1 MAFRERV
8 PDVASVLRAAA
19 SAVGHAL
26 GGGAA
31 SVLLLRDRRV
41 VWEPTGGAPFPGE
54 VLRALAD
61 SAPDVL
67 PALIHRATGP
77 FVLHASTLPPVA
89 DGLAA
94 TLRAH
99 EMESL
104 AVLPLLGEATAVGCV
119 LAPAPPGW
127 DPREDEEPWRL
138 VCWSPASLQVAA
150 GAAVLEALARLGE
163 GTPPNGLSGAVVVDG
178 RERVILA
185 DGALRDLPA
194 WRHPDPFGH
203 PLSELPAE
211 PLAGATDA
219 AWPADAG
226 GSRVILLAGGWDGR
240 EGRPGPWPASL
251 AARVHAA
258 AGAVTAAVG
267 AGPASPDADLQALG
281 TLAHRAKAARA
292 MARAVAGRAGDD
304 AKLVTV
310 DLGAAAA
317 AVLEDLADGLNQSRI
332 RVFSFVAP
340 APCPIPPDLLAV
352 REVLQALVTGGRQ
365 ALAQTG
371 GMLTVRT
378 WTEAGWACAAV
389 SDDGGAR
396 RGAGAPLP
404 ALLEG
409 AQAPDGGV
417 ALEEVAAVVESLGG
431 RFQVER
437 RPGVWNRCTLML
449 PTVAAA
455 GVPSVAGETRVSR
468 KADGALRVLVVD
480 DNAALRSVLR
490 RYLERRGHGV
500 TEATDGE
507 DALRV
512 VGQGESFDRLVVD
525 IHMPGKSGPELFDSL
540 GGVAPH
546 LQGRTLFMTGD
557 LQESATERFLAET
570 GRPAIAKPFDLA
582 ELVRKLE
589 GAA

>member
-1 MAFRERV
+1 
-8 PDVASVLRAAA
+8 
-19 SAVGHAL
+19 
-26 GGGAA
+26 
-31 SVLLLRDRRV
+31 
-41 VWEPTGGAPFPGE
+41 

-61 SAPDVL
+61 SASGVL
-67 PALIHRATGP
+67 PALIHRERGP

-94 TLRAH
+94 TLRAY
-99 EMESL
+99 ELESL
-104 AVLPLLGEATAVGCV
+104 AALPLLGDATAVGCL

-127 DPREDEEPWRL
+127 DPREDEGSWSL
-138 VCWSPASLQVAA
+138 VCWSPASLQMAA
-150 GAAVLEALARLGE
+150 GNAVLEVLERLGE
-163 GTPPNGLSGAVVVDG
+163 GTPRQGLSGAVVVDG

-203 PLSELPAE
+203 PLAELPAE
-211 PLAGATDA
+211 PLADA
-219 AWPADAG
+219 FDAVGPADMG
-226 GSRVILLAGGWDGR
+226 GARVILLAGGWHGR
-240 EGRPGPWPASL
+240 EGRPGPWPLSL

-258 AGAVTAAVG
+258 AGALAAAVG
-267 AGPASPDADLQALG
+267 AAPASTDAHVRSLG
-281 TLAHRAKAARA
+281 TLAHGADAARA
-292 MARAVAGRAGDD
+292 RARAVAGRAGEE

-317 AVLEDLADGLNQSRI
+317 AVLDDLADGLNQSRI

-340 APCPIPPDLLAV
+340 APCPIPPDLLVV
-352 REVLQALVTGGRQ
+352 REVLQALVAGARQ
-365 ALAQTG
+365 ALAPSG
-371 GMLTVRT
+371 GTLTVRT

-389 SDDGGAR
+389 SDDGGAQR
-396 RGAGAPLP
+396 GARGAGAS
-404 ALLEG
+404 A
-409 AQAPDGGV
+409 AAAGGS
-417 ALEEVAAVVESLGG
+417 AGMLDEVAAVVESLGG

-449 PTVAAA
+449 PTAGSAVAPSRA
-455 GVPSVAGETRVSR
+455 GPGRVSR
-468 KADGALRVLVVD
+468 EADGALKVLVVD

-490 RYLERRGHGV
+490 RYLERRGHSV
-500 TEATDGE
+500 TEATDGD

-525 IHMPGKSGPELFDSL
+525 IHMPGKNGPELFVSL

-570 GRPAIAKPFDLA
+570 GRPSIAKPFDLA
-582 ELVRKLE
+582 EMVRKLE

>member
-19 SAVGHAL
+19 SAAGHAL

-31 SVLLLRDRRV
+31 SVLLLRGSRV
-41 VWEPTGGAPFPGE
+41 VWEPAGGAPFPGE

-61 SAPDVL
+61 GATDVL
-67 PALIHRATGP
+67 PAMIHRETGP
-77 FVLHASTLPPVA
+77 FILHASTLPPVA

-99 EMESL
+99 ELESL
-104 AVLPLLGEATAVGCV
+104 AVLPLLGEATAVGCL
-119 LAPAPPGW
+119 LAPAPLGW
-127 DPREDEEPWRL
+127 DPREDDGPWSL

-150 GAAVLEALARLGE
+150 GTAVLEALERLGE
-163 GTPPNGLSGAVVVDG
+163 GAPPQGLSGAVVVDG
-178 RERVILA
+178 LERVILA
-185 DGALRDLPA
+185 DGALRDLSA

-203 PLSELPAE
+203 PLAELPAG
-211 PLAGATDA
+211 PLAGAFDA
-219 AWPADAG
+219 AGPADLG
-226 GSRVILLAGGWDGR
+226 GARVILLAGGWDGR
-240 EGRPGPWPASL
+240 EGRPGPWALSL

-258 AGAVTAAVG
+258 AGALAAAV
-267 AGPASPDADLQALG
+267 AADTAPADADLRALG
-281 TLAHRAKAARA
+281 TLAHGADAARVR
-292 MARAVAGRAGDD
+292 ARAVAGRAGED

-317 AVLEDLADGLNQSRI
+317 VVLDDLADGLNQSRI

-340 APCPIPPDLLAV
+340 APCPIPPDLLVV
-352 REVLQALVTGGRQ
+352 REVLQALVAGARQ
-365 ALAQTG
+365 ALAPSG
-371 GMLTVRT
+371 GTLTVRT

-396 RGAGAPLP
+396 RGASAPLP
-404 ALLEG
+404 ALREG
-409 AQAPDGGV
+409 ARAPDGSV
-417 ALEEVAAVVESLGG
+417 ALDEVAAVVESLGG

-437 RPGVWNRCTLML
+437 RPGVWNRCTIML
-449 PTVAAA
+449 PTAASAVAPSLAGAA
-455 GVPSVAGETRVSR
+455 RVSR
-468 KADGALRVLVVD
+468 EADGALRVLVVD

-490 RYLERRGHGV
+490 RYLERRGHRV
-500 TEATDGE
+500 TEATDGD

-525 IHMPGKSGPELFDSL
+525 IHMPGKNGPELFDSL
-540 GGVAPH
+540 GDVAPH

-570 GRPAIAKPFDLA
+570 GRPSIAKPFDLA